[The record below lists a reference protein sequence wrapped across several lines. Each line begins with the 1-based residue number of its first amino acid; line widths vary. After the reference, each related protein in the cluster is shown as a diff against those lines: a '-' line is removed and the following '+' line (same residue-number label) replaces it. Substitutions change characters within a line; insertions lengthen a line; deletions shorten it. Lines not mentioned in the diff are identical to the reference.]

1 MNLRLSVL
9 DQTPIPEGLTGA
21 QALQNTLDLARHADR
36 LGYHRYWVSEHHGGL
51 SLAGPAPESLIPA
64 IASVTSSALR
74 VGSGGVMLPHYSPL
88 KVAEQFSLL
97 AGLFPGRIDLGLGRA
112 SGTDPVTAYALQRDR
127 TTQHIAD
134 DFPDQLEELLWY
146 LEDDLPAGHSFARLA
161 KALPGL
167 PESPTPWL
175 LGSSPQSA
183 YWAAERALP
192 YAFAD
197 FINPGGA
204 ANARTYAQHFQPG
217 RRLDAAQIAVAA
229 WVLAAESEEEARHLS
244 LSHRAA
250 FKALRRGRPIPFPA
264 PDKARRALI
273 EDGDDPDAAPRDRR
287 MILGTAE
294 QIRDGVEA
302 LARDYGA
309 SEVIV
314 VTITHDHAAR
324 KRSYEL
330 VANAFELEPRPD
342 RPRSAAAVEAAA

>member
-1 MNLRLSVL
+1 MAPLLSVL
-9 DQTPIPEGLTGA
+9 DQTPIPEGGTGS

-64 IASVTSSALR
+64 IASVTGPQLR

-112 SGTDPVTAYALQRDR
+112 SGTDPLTAYALQRDR
-127 TTQHIAD
+127 TNQHIAD

-146 LEDDLPAGHSFARLA
+146 LEDKLPAGHSFARLA
-161 KALPGL
+161 SSLPGL
-167 PESPTPWL
+167 PESPEPWL

-183 YWAAERALP
+183 YWAADLGLP

-204 ANARTYAQHFQPG
+204 ANARTYAEHFQPG
-217 RRLDAAQIAVAA
+217 KRLDAAQIAVAG
-229 WVLAAESEEEARHLS
+229 WILAADTEEEALHLA
-244 LSHRAA
+244 LSHRVA
-250 FKALRRGRPIPFPA
+250 FKSLRRGRPIPFPS
-264 PDKARRALI
+264 PEKARRVLI
-273 EDGDDPDAAPRDRR
+273 ADGDDPDARPRDRR
-287 MILGTAE
+287 MIVGDPQQVRE
-294 QIRDGVEA
+294 GVEQ

-309 SEVIV
+309 GEVIV
-314 VTITHDHAAR
+314 VTITHDHDAR

-330 VANAFELEPRPD
+330 VAEAFGL
-342 RPRSAAAVEAAA
+342 AARDGSPAPAASTA

>member
-1 MNLRLSVL
+1 MELLLSVL
-9 DQTPIPEGLTGA
+9 DQTPIPEGTTGA

-64 IASVTSSALR
+64 IASVTSPGLR

-112 SGTDPVTAYALQRDR
+112 SGTDPMTAYALQRDR
-127 TTQHIAD
+127 ATQHIAD
-134 DFPDQLEELLWY
+134 DFQDQLEELLWY

-161 KALPGL
+161 KSLPGL

-183 YWAAERALP
+183 YWAAERGLP

-204 ANARTYAQHFQPG
+204 GNARTYVEQFQPG
-217 RRLDAAQIAVAA
+217 SRLDAAQVAVAA
-229 WVLAAESEEEARHLS
+229 WVLAADTEEDAHHLS

-250 FKALRRGRPIPFPA
+250 FKALRRGRPIPFPT

-273 EDGDDPDAAPRDRR
+273 EDGDDPGARPADRR
-287 MILGTAE
+287 MILGTAD
-294 QIRDGVEA
+294 QVRAGVEQ

-330 VANAFELEPRPD
+330 LADAFELTR
-342 RPRSAAAVEAAA
+342 RGARATAAAGATA

>member
-1 MNLRLSVL
+1 MTPLLSVL
-9 DQTPIPEGLTGA
+9 DQTPIPEGQTGS

-64 IASVTSSALR
+64 IASVTSPELR

-146 LEDDLPAGHSFARLA
+146 LEDKLPPSHTFARLA
-161 KALPGL
+161 GSLPGL
-167 PESPTPWL
+167 PEVPEPWL

-183 YWAAERALP
+183 YWAAELGLP

-204 ANARTYAQHFQPG
+204 ANARVYAERFEPG
-217 RRLDAAQIAVAA
+217 IRLDSAQIAVAG
-229 WVLAAESEEEARHLS
+229 WILAADTEEEALHLA
-244 LSHRAA
+244 LSHRVA
-250 FKALRRGRPIPFPA
+250 FKSLRRGRPVPFPD
-264 PDKARRALI
+264 PDKARRVLI
-273 EDGDDPDAAPRDRR
+273 ADGDDPDERPKDRR
-287 MILGTAE
+287 MIVGNQE
-294 QIRDGVEA
+294 QVLEGIEQ
-302 LARDYGA
+302 LSRDYGA
-309 SEVIV
+309 GEVIV

-330 VANAFELEPRPD
+330 VADAFGLTPRGASAEPVT
-342 RPRSAAAVEAAA
+342 A